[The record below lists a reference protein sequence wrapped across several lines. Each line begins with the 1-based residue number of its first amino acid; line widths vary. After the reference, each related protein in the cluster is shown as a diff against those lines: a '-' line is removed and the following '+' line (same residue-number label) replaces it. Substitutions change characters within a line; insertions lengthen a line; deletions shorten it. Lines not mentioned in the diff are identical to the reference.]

1 MFFVNRLIEDKKKID
16 SRCRCLVIVSCFE
29 HSESPYLQIGH
40 MTYFIYQPR
49 TNFSQFGT
57 AALKPTN

>member
-1 MFFVNRLIEDKKKID
+1 
-16 SRCRCLVIVSCFE
+16 
-29 HSESPYLQIGH
+29 

-57 AALKPTN
+57 AALKPTKIIEINERATEVPTEGIEKHRACCCGH